1 MIRLDVNDLSTPT
14 AEQAPH
20 GFAFFRGDLA
30 ICTGREVEG
39 FDGYFVEAKMVQG
52 HRAGDVVAVP
62 VANVR
67 HA

>member
-14 AEQAPH
+14 ADQAPF

-30 ICTGREVEG
+30 ICTGREVEEFGG
-39 FDGYFVEAKMVQG
+39 FFVEAEMVQG
-52 HRAGDVVAVP
+52 HRAGETVAVP

-67 HA
+67 H